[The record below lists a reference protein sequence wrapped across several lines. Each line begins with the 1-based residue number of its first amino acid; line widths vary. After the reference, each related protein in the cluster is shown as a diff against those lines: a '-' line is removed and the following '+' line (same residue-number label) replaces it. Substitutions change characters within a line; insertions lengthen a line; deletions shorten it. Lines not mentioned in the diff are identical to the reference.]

1 MSSLLRSSF
10 LSVLIASAPFAF
22 AQTYTIPVVVH
33 VLWAT
38 TSQNV
43 ADTEILS
50 ALDEMNAA
58 YNSVSTVPIDPPYD
72 ALAASMDI
80 NFCLASVDPGG
91 TPTTGIEHI
100 QTPLAV
106 EGGTPDSYVNQWPPD
121 QYLNIWVVGQLAF
134 GAYHGSLSPDSAAT
148 DPGRDGV
155 MVQYNVVGFDGNSTL
170 IFQTARYLDLK
181 LLWQD
186 LLGGGPCG
194 DDGVD
199 DTPPSA
205 LIADCFPDP
214 PDGCAGQLPVM
225 KQNYMTYAYCGGFF
239 TQGQKERVHAALNS
253 SVAQRNNLWAAG
265 NLGLTGCGPLSTA
278 EVQVTEQG
286 LQVIT
291 LAEPGHWSLHFPQ
304 PGTWQVT
311 AFTSAGQQAGHWQT
325 GSDKLAIDLGGKA
338 TGLYLLRA
346 ENAQGERYSAKVLR
360 P

>member
-1 MSSLLRSSF
+1 MASLVRNTF
-10 LSVLIASAPFAF
+10 LSIAVASAPFAF

-33 VLWAT
+33 VLWA
-38 TSQNV
+38 SPVQNLTD
-43 ADTEILS
+43 AQILG
-50 ALDEMNAA
+50 ALEDLNTA
-58 YNSVSTVPIDPPYD
+58 YNSLSTVPIDPPYD
-72 ALAASMDI
+72 TLAASMDI
-80 NFCLASVDPGG
+80 NFCLASVDPDGS
-91 TPTTGIEHI
+91 PTTGIEHV

-106 EGGTPDSYVNQWPPD
+106 EGGTPDSYVNQWPPE

-186 LLGGGPCG
+186 PIGGGPCG
-194 DDGVD
+194 DDGVA

-205 LIADCFPDP
+205 LISDCFPDP
-214 PDGCAGQLPVM
+214 PDGCAGQMPVM

-239 TQGQKERVHAALNS
+239 TQGQKDRVHAALNS

-265 NLGLTGCGPLSTA
+265 NLSLTGCGTVGITEAQSGDRAMQVVPLSA
-278 EVQVTEQG
+278 
-286 LQVIT
+286 
-291 LAEPGHWSLHFPQ
+291 PGRWSLHFPR
-304 PGTWQVT
+304 PGTWEVT
-311 AFTSAGQQAGHWQT
+311 AFTGTGQKVGHWQS
-325 GSDKLAIDLGGKA
+325 GSETMTIDLGA
-338 TGLYLLRA
+338 MASGLYLLRA
-346 ENAQGERYSAKVLR
+346 LNVQGERYSAKVVR

>member
-1 MSSLLRSSF
+1 MASMLRCALLF
-10 LSVLIASAPFAF
+10 LLALSAPFAF
-22 AQTYTIPVVVH
+22 AQSYTIPVVVH

-38 TSQNV
+38 PMQNV
-43 ADTEILS
+43 TDAQILS
-50 ALDEMNAA
+50 ALDKMNTD
-58 YNSVSTVPIDPPYD
+58 YNSVSIQPIDPPYD
-72 ALAASMDI
+72 TLAASMDI
-80 NFCLASVDPGG
+80 SFCLASTAPDG
-91 TPTTGIEHI
+91 TPTTGIERM

-106 EGGTPDSYVNQWPPD
+106 QGGTAESYLNQWPPA
-121 QYLNIWVVGQLAF
+121 QYLNIWVVGQMAF
-134 GAYHGSLSPDSAAT
+134 GAYHGSLGPDSAAV

-155 MVQYNVVGFDGNSTL
+155 MVVYNALSGFDDGTL
-170 IFQTARYLDLK
+170 TFQTARYLDLK

-186 LLGGGPCG
+186 PIDGGPCG
-194 DDGVD
+194 DDGVA
-199 DTPPSA
+199 DTPPCMIFVQCSSTA
-205 LIADCFPDP
+205 
-214 PDGCAGQLPVM
+214 PDGCADQQPLM
-225 KQNYMTYAYCGGFF
+225 LENYMTYSGCGRMF
-239 TQGQKERVHAALNS
+239 TQGQKDRVYAALNS
-253 SVAQRNNLWAAG
+253 SVAQRNNLWTTW
-265 NLGLTGCGPLSTA
+265 NLGLTGCGPLGTA
-278 EVQVTEQG
+278 EVQATEQG